1 MMDNTGSNKRRRS
14 VDTNRGG
21 DDDEAKTEG
30 QHKHAKP
37 AGETPLDKAVAAAA
51 ATARGMMPEIC
62 TNTPRHPTTSGGN
75 NTVPGA
81 NWAAAQRIVAPNKLA
96 GEMWWDNRPVDA
108 TPSIITPQ
116 GTLSGQHNP
125 RLRHLIA
132 VHVVP
137 NQENPLPV
145 ATLYQRA
152 WADVFDRMP
161 TYKAAIKLR
170 ESSKQVV
177 AHEVPDIENLW
188 IGIATDVT
196 TMRTSATWV
205 VYARSLEELRE
216 YVEISM
222 CDVVCEGVE
231 PLPDVLDLRPEDE
244 GGAAGTFLRA
254 ARDVYHLSFFSFHST
269 IHGRRAMPILFGPV
283 RVKPGDSDD
292 IATVSVTHMDAA
304 HLVQPHLF
312 IRRLVARQ
320 GSHYGS
326 FELQV
331 GLLVYAH
338 MFGWRRVLVTMR
350 KVLAGLV
357 VDTTTL
363 PGIIARQVQTEDCA
377 RFGALCKLWA
387 LSQGTCLIIQHPTC
401 PMESTTGPYVVELQ
415 TAS

>member
-51 ATARGMMPEIC
+51 AAARGMMPEIC
-62 TNTPRHPTTSGGN
+62 TKTPRHPATSGGN
-75 NTVPGA
+75 DTMPGA

-96 GEMWWDNRPVDA
+96 GEVWWDNRPRVD
-108 TPSIITPQ
+108 TVTPQ
-116 GTLSGQHNP
+116 GTRSGQHDP
-125 RLRHLIA
+125 RLRHLIV

-137 NQENPLPV
+137 NQENPLDV
-145 ATLYQRA
+145 ASLHERA
-152 WADVFDRMP
+152 WADVLDVAP
-161 TYKAAIKLR
+161 TYGMAIRLR
-170 ESSKQVV
+170 ASIEQVV
-177 AHEVPDIENLW
+177 AHKIAGTEDLW
-188 IGIATDVT
+188 VGIGMDTT

-205 VYARSLEELRE
+205 VYARSLEELRA
-216 YVEISM
+216 YVEDSM

-231 PLPDVLDLRPEDE
+231 PLPDVLDLRGEDE
-244 GGAAGTFLRA
+244 GGMAETFLRA
-254 ARDVYHLSFFSFHST
+254 ARDVYHLNLFSSHST
-269 IHGRRAMPILFGPV
+269 LHGRSRMPILFGPV

-292 IATVSVTHMDAA
+292 IATVNVTHMDAA

-312 IRRLVARQ
+312 IRRLGARQ
-320 GSHYGS
+320 GLHYGS

-350 KVLAGLV
+350 KVAAGLGS
-357 VDTTTL
+357 DSSKL
-363 PGIIARQVQTEDCA
+363 PGIIARQVHKEDCA
-377 RFGALCKLWA
+377 RFKALYKLWA
-387 LSQGTCLIIQHPTC
+387 LSQGTCAIIQHARF
-401 PMESTTGPYVVELQ
+401 PMESTAEPSMKV
-415 TAS
+415 